1 MNFNTICSCG
11 ELVASGTKCK
21 CKSKIK
27 KDPEKK
33 HPGTT
38 TRFRKLR
45 KQIIY
50 RDGFQCQRCIKFN
63 RYDHTTMENLEVHHI
78 KSFRDFP
85 YLAYEPSNL
94 ITVCRYCN
102 LDLGN
107 SNKLDFDWEVK
118 ELNLYSL

>member
-1 MNFNTICSCG
+1 M
-11 ELVASGTKCK
+11 ASGTKCS
-21 CKSKIK
+21 CKIK
-27 KDPEKK
+27 TKRNPENR
-33 HPGTT
+33 HPSET

-45 KQIIY
+45 KQILS

-63 RYDHTTMENLEVHHI
+63 RHDHTTMENLEVHHI

-85 YLAYEPSNL
+85 ELAYEPSNL

-107 SNKLDFDWEVK
+107 SNKLDFDWEPNEE
-118 ELNLYSL
+118 ELLSL